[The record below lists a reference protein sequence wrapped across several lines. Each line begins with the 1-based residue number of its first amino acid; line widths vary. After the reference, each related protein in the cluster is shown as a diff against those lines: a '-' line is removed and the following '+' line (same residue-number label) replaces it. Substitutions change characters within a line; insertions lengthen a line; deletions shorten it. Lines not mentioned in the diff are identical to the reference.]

1 MPILLPNL
9 AENLVKKV
17 TDLVASPSEDEDLG
31 GKTTSSSGSKDPNA
45 KPSDQPSPKQDPG
58 VIRDG
63 DGTGEDVLNKIGFE
77 PVPNPMS
84 EVFQPSY
91 HFSFYLDSEFPQEQ
105 GKGNEFVIAETGLTG
120 MNIQDVTIDSVIGP
134 NIRTKNALTTNVT
147 IRIYEPYGAMLPD
160 LLYQAAVTKQIY
172 NYLKAPWFL
181 KLKLW
186 GYDEDGHMAKIGDN
200 WIWQLTLVD
209 IQSDINETGS
219 MHTITAVPLN
229 ETALDNQYGILP
241 STANA
246 TGNTVG
252 EALKNVITAMNN
264 DVPRKYGKTAVP
276 FIEYAVE
283 ARDYPFDTKVG
294 IKNPFD
300 HPLTSSVP
308 TVANQG
314 SDPTYGTQGGQFS
327 SGTDFPAIVDMVL
340 AHCHTAIRM
349 ARLSREL
356 PPTVGDDDEKE
367 IRDVM
372 SIMHCVDSKVEY
384 KDYNP
389 VQGNYSRKITY
400 IIRPYPTLRLLTSMG
415 LAKNFDKNA
424 KLNKQKAS
432 FAIQQAFL
440 RKEYDYIFTGM
451 NTEVLKFD
459 ISINFNWAVS
469 VPRVQGKLT
478 FTGTPAQIDP
488 SKDAATQSQ
497 DVSSSYDDLVSTRK
511 ALDDFNAEY
520 DQPGQTLTADQQA
533 QKAKLQAD
541 YDAANKKNEQL
552 STIAGKSEDAAKA
565 AIPPRKLP
573 PGQNGAILD
582 GEDLVYENTQ
592 NPNYQGADQGS
603 QSFMPI
609 TITQDSGNPGARATT
624 GTSNDN
630 DPYKTVYGTLL
641 NQLYGTMDTNLQ
653 AIELQI
659 KGDPY
664 WLGPGNSGEPF
675 DSPST
680 DDRINQYNGEHM
692 FVFKFK
698 LPQGYDNAT
707 GTVSLPADQNPN
719 SSSNAAPAT
728 GSGDNANTSKGSGG
742 NSDIFTGFYACN
754 MVTNRF
760 SGGQFTQDI
769 SAYRIPGWSFEDII
783 EGRTSSVDESPTLT
797 NSPASSGPQTTG
809 QSKGT
814 PQPTSQANNKLSPY
828 GQANVPF
835 SDVKAKI
842 QAAEGTPHLGGYN
855 TLVYNTSPTNNAA
868 GLTQQDLTSMTMG
881 QVYNYQKTV
890 MIPATKGFDGNQ
902 SSSAVGAYQFVSG
915 TLAENARDVYGN
927 DWQNVTFSPATQDAL
942 AENLWNKV
950 RGNPTQLSQT
960 WAAFGATSIK
970 E

>member
-1 MPILLPNL
+1 MPVVFNDPSATLP
-9 AENLVKKV
+9 KK
-17 TDLVASPSEDEDLG
+17 TTNPVASPSQDEDLG
-31 GKTTSSSGSKDPNA
+31 GKTTSSAGTKDPNA
-45 KPSDQPSPKQDPG
+45 KSSDQPSIKQDAG
-58 VIRDG
+58 MIRDG
-63 DGTGEDVLNKIGFE
+63 DGTGEDVLQSVGFE
-77 PVPNPMS
+77 PVPNAMS

-91 HFSFYLDSEFPQEQ
+91 HFSFYLDSEYLQEQ

-120 MNIQDVTIDSVIGP
+120 MNIQEVIIDSVIGP

-181 KLKLW
+181 QLKLW
-186 GYDEDGHMAKIGDN
+186 GYDEEGHMVNIGDK
-200 WIWQLTLVD
+200 WTWQLTLID
-209 IQSDINETGS
+209 IKSDINETGS

-241 STANA
+241 STAKA

-264 DVPRKYGKTAVP
+264 DVPEKYGKTAVP

-300 HPLTSSVP
+300 HPLSSSIP
-308 TVANQG
+308 TIANQG
-314 SDPTYGTQGGQFS
+314 TDPSYGTQSGQFS

-400 IIRPYPTLRLLTSMG
+400 IIRPYLTLRLLTSMG

-432 FAIQQAFL
+432 FAVQQAFL

-469 VPRVQGKLT
+469 VPKVQGKLT

-488 SKDAATQSQ
+488 SKDAFSQSQ
-497 DVSSSYDDLVSTRK
+497 DTSSAYDDMVKKRQ
-511 ALDDFNAEY
+511 AYEDFEAEY

-533 QKAKLQAD
+533 QRDSLKAA
-541 YDAANKKNEQL
+541 YDAAKNQNDQL
-552 STIAGKSEDAAKA
+552 ATIAGKSQDAAKA
-565 AIPPRKLP
+565 SIPPRKLP
-573 PGQNGAILD
+573 PGQSGAILD
-582 GEDLVYENTQ
+582 GEDLVYENAQ
-592 NPNYQGADQGS
+592 HPEYQGADQGS

-609 TITQDSGNPGARATT
+609 TITQDAGNPGARATT

-641 NQLYGTMDTNLQ
+641 NQLYGSIDANLQ
-653 AIELQI
+653 TIDLQI

-680 DDRINQYNGEHM
+680 DDKINQFNGEHM

-698 LPQGYDNAT
+698 LPQGYDSET
-707 GTVSLPADQNPN
+707 GSVSLPADESPN
-719 SSSNAAPAT
+719 SAPAT

-769 SAYRIPGWSFEDII
+769 SAYRVPGWSFEDII
-783 EGRTSSVDESPTLT
+783 EGRVSTVDESPSMT

-809 QSKGT
+809 QSTGT
-814 PQPTSQANNKLSPY
+814 SQPTFKANNKLSPY
-828 GQANVPF
+828 GQANTPF
-835 SDVKAKI
+835 SAVKANI
-842 QAAEGTPHLGGYN
+842 QSAEGTPHLGGYN
-855 TLVYNTSPTNNAA
+855 TLVYNTSPTSNAA
-868 GLTQQDLTSMTMG
+868 GLTQQNLTSMTMG
-881 QVYNYQKTV
+881 QVYDYQKSV
-890 MIPATKGFDGNQ
+890 MIPATSGFDGNQ

-915 TLAENARDVYGN
+915 TLAENARDVYGSN
-927 DWQNVTFSPATQDAL
+927 WRNVTFSPATQDAL

-950 RGNPTQLSQT
+950 RGNPSQLSQT